1 MGRNKELR
9 KKIAGCQRVIDSHE
23 EKIHT
28 ESLTPQPDVE
38 MIGGWRREIEVQKAK
53 ITRLIRRLKRD
64 W

>member
-23 EKIHT
+23 EKIHS
-28 ESLTPQPDVE
+28 EYLNPQPDE
-38 MIGGWRREIEVQKAK
+38 AMIGGWRREIEVQKTK
-53 ITRLIRRLKRD
+53 ITRLIRRLKSD